1 MVRAEREEEKGR
13 DGARAERRRG
23 LGRDDALTERG
34 REGKQWGTC
43 RERTRREGMECGEK
57 GEGKR

>member
-1 MVRAEREEEKGR
+1 MGLAEREEEKGR
-13 DGARAERRRG
+13 DGAHAERRRG
-23 LGRDDALTERG
+23 WDDVRTERG
-34 REGKQWGTC
+34 REGKQWGSL